1 MFLGFYDFW
10 TWHQK
15 VILGPPSP
23 PPPPHRNGNLGFYD
37 FWTHHQKVIFG
48 PPSPPPPYIKIGSD
62 SLMCHLQ
69 FGVHRG
75 KVCFWDFM
83 IFGLGI
89 KK

>member
-1 MFLGFYDFW
+1 MGIWDFMIFDSAS
-10 TWHQK
+10 K
-15 VILGPPSP
+15 S
-23 PPPPHRNGNLGFYD
+23 N
-37 FWTHHQKVIFG
+37 FG
-48 PPSPPPPYIKIGSD
+48 PPQPYIKIGSD